1 MGASRVDVGALLREA
16 VEGHCRRTGVGHGDV
31 ARAAGILPESLSR
44 AMRRPNAS
52 GTLLAKVLE
61 VTMDRVELV
70 PNSAHTKPDE
80 PAK

>member
-1 MGASRVDVGALLREA
+1 MSTGRVDMGAMLREA
-16 VEGHCRRTGVGHGDV
+16 VEEHCKKTGVGHGDV

-61 VTMDRVELV
+61 VTKDRVELV
-70 PNSAHTKPDE
+70 PDSASDASDE
-80 PAK
+80 STE